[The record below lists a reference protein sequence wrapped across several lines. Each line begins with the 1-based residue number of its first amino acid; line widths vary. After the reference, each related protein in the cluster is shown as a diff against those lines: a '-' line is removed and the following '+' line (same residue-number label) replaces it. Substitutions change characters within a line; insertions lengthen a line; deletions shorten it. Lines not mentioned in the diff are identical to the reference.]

1 MNQGNVLEQIHSIC
15 NAPVH
20 DQDQLISMFIADPTS
35 TRAITGITER
45 FRRTNRID
53 RSHFDD
59 LRQVITTE
67 TWLYLRE
74 LSSRQSDVDALRN
87 FWGMLYHRAFNAVQ
101 QYVVHEVHHF
111 GGMSAQ
117 IRTHQEYSRFVAKQR
132 ASGTEHGETELIQQF
147 NHGRSG
153 GAQMTAERARQGLPK
168 VTFADS
174 AEQEQLSREHV
185 HADDDFLLHP
195 HEGEK
200 AVRMIIDS
208 LKATAKDSETV
219 EYADLWLGGFYRGDG
234 EVLPVTQI
242 AEQMG
247 ITRHRARTLQR
258 RVRSQ
263 AQLIMEDMLGI
274 TKGSM

>member
-1 MNQGNVLEQIHSIC
+1 MKQGNVLEQINSIC
-15 NAPVH
+15 NAPEH
-20 DQDQLISMFIADPTS
+20 TQDQLISAFIADPMS
-35 TRAITGITER
+35 AKAIAGITDR
-45 FRRTNRID
+45 FRRSNRID

-67 TWLYLRE
+67 VWLYLRE
-74 LSSRQSDVDALRN
+74 LSSGQSDVAELRN
-87 FWGMLYHRAFNAVQ
+87 FWGMLYHRSFNAVQ
-101 QYVVHEVHHF
+101 QFVAHEVHHF

-117 IRTHQEYSRFVAKQR
+117 IRTHQEYARFVAKQR
-132 ASGTEHGETELIQQF
+132 ADGSEHGEAELIQQF

-153 GAQMTAERARQGLPK
+153 GAQMTIEKVRQGLPQ

-185 HADDDFLLHP
+185 HIDDEFLLHP

-200 AVRMIIDS
+200 AVRTIIEA
-208 LKATAKDSETV
+208 LKANAKDSETV

-258 RVRSQ
+258 RVRTQ
-263 AQLIMEDMLGI
+263 AQQIMEEMLGI
-274 TKGSM
+274 TKSSM

>member
-15 NAPVH
+15 NAPAH
-20 DQDQLISMFIADPTS
+20 QQDQLISMFITDHAS
-35 TRAITGITER
+35 AKAITGITER
-45 FRRTNRID
+45 FRRYNRID

-74 LSSRQSDVDALRN
+74 LSSGQSEVSELRN

-101 QYVVHEVHHF
+101 HYVVHEVHHF

-117 IRTHQEYSRFVAKQR
+117 IRTHQEYSRFVAKQL
-132 ASGTEHGETELIQQF
+132 AGGTERDESELIQQF

-153 GAQMTAERARQGLPK
+153 GAQMTAEKARHGLPK

-200 AVRMIIDS
+200 AVRVIVET
-208 LKATAKDSETV
+208 LKATAKDAETA

-234 EVLPVTQI
+234 EVLPVTHI
-242 AEQMG
+242 AERMG

-258 RVRSQ
+258 RVRTE

-274 TKGSM
+274 TKESM